1 MIPARSFGLDSVTL
15 SPRKLATISVFDRE
29 IVLHSTPAIEKIV
42 GLALIEFAAVAL
54 DKAMLDASAASASR
68 PQGMRFGIAA
78 SPTSAKTVRTEA
90 MAEDIATLVTA
101 VAPIAGNYPIFLV
114 AAPAQAAAL
123 RLWYKPN
130 VNYQIIATGQLAN
143 GTVLAISSNCVVS
156 AIDPQPRIDQRPK
169 APSRCWMMP
178 CRRNLAQRRIL
189 SRHRQFRFFN
199 LIGWR
204 CAWSMSAVGRCAT
217 TAV

>member
-1 MIPARSFGLDSVTL
+1 
-15 SPRKLATISVFDRE
+15 
-29 IVLHSTPAIEKIV
+29 
-42 GLALIEFAAVAL
+42 
-54 DKAMLDASAASASR
+54 
-68 PQGMRFGIAA
+68 MRFGIAA
-78 SPTSAKTVRTEA
+78 SPTSHQDGAHRS
-90 MAEDIATLVTA
+90 DGRRIATLVTA

-156 AIDPQPRIDQRPK
+156 AIDPQPRIDTATEGPVTLLDDAVPPQFGT
-169 APSRCWMMP
+169 APNTVAAPTIS
-178 CRRNLAQRRIL
+178 L
-189 SRHRQFRFFN
+189 FD

-217 TAV
+217 AAV